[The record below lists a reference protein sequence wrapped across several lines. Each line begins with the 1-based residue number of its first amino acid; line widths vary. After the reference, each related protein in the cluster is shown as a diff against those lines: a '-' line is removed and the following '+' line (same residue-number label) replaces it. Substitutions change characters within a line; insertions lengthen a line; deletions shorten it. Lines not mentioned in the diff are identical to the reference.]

1 MCAEV
6 SELKDLLAPSAA
18 NLLIVKNFKFGM
30 RFAPP
35 VRQERVIGEP
45 TAIDFDLS
53 IVTPRAPDPVLSG
66 VRLRRRRLLVVR

>member
-18 NLLIVKNFKFGM
+18 NLLIVKDLKLGTP
-30 RFAPP
+30 FAPP
-35 VRQERVIGEP
+35 VRREGVIGES

-53 IVTPRAPDPVLSG
+53 IVTPRAPDRMLSG